1 MTAATTLLGA
11 LTDDPT
17 STSEL
22 YDRVGYPALVRA
34 GLVPYEAFRAELVK
48 LSAAGLAER
57 GTDDDGATTWR
68 RPAPADAEPDAGA
81 APEPG
86 PPGG

>member
-1 MTAATTLLGA
+1 MTAATSVLEA
-11 LTDDPT
+11 LTDSPT
-17 STSEL
+17 STSDL

-68 RPAPADAEPDAGA
+68 TPVPAEAAAEPGAGG
-81 APEPG
+81 APEPPAG
-86 PPGG
+86 